1 MHLYVVSPKR
11 GHEVPKRVNVKSS
24 HDDRD
29 PIDETVVDSLPYGLV
44 LVQAD
49 HTIIS
54 SNATA
59 RRFLPQL
66 GEVNLCHEAL
76 SCQVPGGPCE
86 YGCLAARA
94 VARQG
99 SLPEIRIDIPPGPS
113 RVTAVWVTAAAVGSR
128 PAAIFHLRPGD
139 ARDRRRRSDPH
150 WLSGPELRI
159 TAFGRTRVDTP
170 EGPLRGEWLQQ
181 RPGQLLKYLICERNR
196 VVPADVIAEAL
207 WPGTGRQGLGNV
219 RYFMHALRDKLEP
232 DRRRGARSSFIV
244 TVQGGYAINR
254 RHVQVDAD
262 DFDEAISQGLEAAA
276 RVDDDFAVERL
287 KDALALYR
295 GDFLADEPYAEW
307 ALDERDRLHNLAGR
321 ALRALTK
328 VMLGRHELEAAAEY
342 LEQLAELEPLDGEAH
357 RDLLAVWLAQGRR
370 TEAARRYAIY
380 RSRILREFGEEPE
393 FQLADLRPAARRTG
407 STQLS

>member
-1 MHLYVVSPKR
+1 M
-11 GHEVPKRVNVKSS
+11 PKRVKAKSS
-24 HDDRD
+24 LDQRVPLDDR
-29 PIDETVVDSLPYGLV
+29 VVDSLPYGLV
-44 LVQAD
+44 VVQAD
-49 HTIIS
+49 HTITS

-66 GEVNLCHEAL
+66 DQVERCHEAF
-76 SCQVPGGPCE
+76 SCRVPGGPCE
-86 YGCLAARA
+86 HGCLAARA

-99 SLPEIRIDIPPGPS
+99 ALPEIRIDMPPGAGQI
-113 RVTAVWVTAAAVGSR
+113 TAVWVTAAAVGAR

-170 EGPLRGEWLQQ
+170 EGPMRGEWLQQ
-181 RPGQLLKYLICERNR
+181 RPGQLLKYLVCERNR

-207 WPGTGRQGLGNV
+207 WPSTGRQGLNNV
-219 RYFMHALRDKLEP
+219 RYSTHALREKLEP
-232 DRRRGARSSFIV
+232 HRPRGARSSFIV
-244 TVQGGYAINR
+244 TVQGGYALDR
-254 RHVQVDAD
+254 RHVRVDAD
-262 DFDEAISQGLEAAA
+262 DFDEAISQGLEAASRA
-276 RVDDDFAVERL
+276 DHEFAVERL

-307 ALDERDRLHNLAGR
+307 ALTERDRMHNLAGR

-328 VMLGRHELEAAAEY
+328 IKLADHDLAAAGEY
-342 LEQLAELEPLDGEAH
+342 LEQLAELEPLDAETH

-370 TEAARRYAIY
+370 TEASRRYAIY
-380 RSRILREFGEEPE
+380 RTRVLREFGEEPE
-393 FQLADLRPAARRTG
+393 FELADLRPAARTSR
-407 STQLS
+407 